1 MTTIRKKMI
10 SGVALLCTL
19 MLLIGI
25 LPTSVFRNNTAN
37 AAGSDTYEKSWIYFD
52 ASNVPAWQN
61 TDVYLNC
68 PSWGTTSYK
77 MDKVSGTNIYYY
89 DTSPWNNLGG
99 TGQVYFST
107 SSLRTADLGTLENIL
122 GNNSASSA
130 PDNNKNV
137 IVVQST
143 LSNNQ
148 YTCDRQNRNGQ
159 TISSGSS
166 GSTDKKYYEADYIY
180 FDISNMK
187 DRGYNYDEWN
197 SQIYIHCSSWGV
209 KTPVKITDTLWGLSV
224 SGWNGLENSGNILFA
239 TQNDWNNIKASDYR
253 RTEQTSDT
261 LATAKGKIYKWN
273 GATPSKRIDDKLV
286 FDLVS
291 ETYTVGAEIP
301 TSVQSHAGETLYITG
316 TNSTPT
322 VKFYDKD
329 NNEIITGLSSLQT
342 LIGNLTNYN
351 DSGNRSYSVVI
362 PENATQVSFDDGSTK
377 INLSDYNTST
387 SNAYNITSS
396 SWTSYTEP
404 DLQGSTLY
412 IDAADSGYTAP
423 IKITYGGQTYT
434 MTNVSGTTYRYK
446 FLSSG
451 MLPTKD
457 TPIKISDNNGKNV
470 TLYYNP
476 NVTNNLFNLKD
487 NTWGQYAASY
497 TGRIYFDAT
506 LSKLSYNGSSNNY
519 YNSMPVQDS
528 NAKIFANLYGGSNGQ
543 TTTIQMTQLSGKDIY
558 KADVQDYSGYK
569 YVIFYSST
577 DQNTWPA
584 DNAASRTEA
593 LELPN
598 DLVSPCFYADTSD
611 SVIYDGGTRSG
622 YWDEVNSIRD
632 AETGKIGK
640 DVVQIDNTT
649 NFTKNNST
657 LYVNST
663 FYDYYT
669 DYELNGNN
677 RKDYG
682 GTNEASY
689 RNWVNFRQ
697 FDQALSDYYTENNVG
712 VDNAIYTGQFQPPV
726 STWGYQYSAISDTLN
741 LYGCS
746 NVSSEADKNIFY
758 ANNNSVL
765 NSYGDKFNRPDGN
778 DGGYYDYATQ
788 NIVSGTLQNGLPTS
802 YDTQIQLPYFNE
814 DFLLGNNSKNTKIG
828 DVYRNVAFPFTQK
841 DVNNNGVKYWVF
853 NSADTTLAMK
863 EDKDTGDYFL
873 KDVGNQDWSKNLIS
887 KGTADDGVSTKYGFF
902 PFNEYT
908 TAASGKNYNY
918 GFGTKLEFKFRLTN
932 DGTVKDKN
940 NNDVPIEFEFSGD
953 DDVWVFIDDQLVLD
967 VGGDHGRVKGNINFK
982 TLTSTV
988 SKVKKSANNS
998 NEGTDFT
1005 TLIGVT
1011 SASGSSEEPAVNVLN
1026 NTMSGGLPT
1035 AANNMSEEHTLT
1047 FFYMERGMWESNM
1060 KVQFNFPDEN
1070 QFEVGK
1076 VVDKTDVNDMFKD
1089 LFDNQSIFDFSIK
1102 NLATHYGAKAVESG
1116 STSGNGV
1123 SNIIFNKNFESGTLT
1138 PASGNT
1144 FEHID
1149 SWYDR
1154 TNVVHWFA
1162 GLDDQTG
1169 EYRDRRWGTL
1179 AADNNTVVDI
1189 TNMQYLSFK
1198 YYYTFSDTPTL
1209 NNMYIQLVDADG
1221 DTLGCLGNGG
1231 DYLSGKTYGSTNMT
1245 QNSWQNIKVD
1255 LSKLTET
1262 GTFDRTRVQYIRFGY
1277 NYTRDIYL
1285 DEFVFESSASDGSKL
1300 TGFVTKQYDIPDYG
1314 SASTNTLKPAAGA
1327 NYTSSKD
1334 NGTTQVGR
1342 AYTVDSN
1349 GGFALENEE
1358 TILFR
1363 DQFRRGSYIS
1373 LIENLTDAQK
1383 DLFKTSYTVYENG
1396 QAVTSFGTGST
1407 VTNGSITS
1415 LKDVQ
1420 CTTNGY
1426 TVNDGRTELYKTGT
1440 TDGINIQNT
1449 YNGTKPSENT
1459 LVFRSY
1465 SDPDNETTTT
1475 KLKVV
1480 YTNKVKTNSLT
1491 VTKAK
1496 AEGSQD
1502 LSDKYTFVI
1511 EFSNVGGIGLES
1523 EHQFIT
1529 FTLGVG
1535 DSKTI
1540 EGIPVG
1546 TDYKIYE
1553 IKGSDSVLQSV
1564 TQDGGNIGFES
1575 DTYNSQSA
1583 YSVNGTIS
1591 VYENTT
1597 TSYTF
1602 SNYKKEVVSFELQK
1616 KWVDGNNAEITDDST
1631 LPTSINVQL
1640 QRKISSDANW
1650 SNVGNP
1656 VAVEPGYES
1665 WSTFKYTF
1673 KDLDKYQ
1680 NNDTSK
1686 PYSYQAVEVDSNGN
1700 ELTDN
1705 KITIDGTKWTVSY
1718 GDVSNYTQTITN
1730 KSQPSYSLTVN
1741 KVDGADNSKK
1751 LSAAEFTLENSSG
1764 TLLKFSGSDGSYQY
1778 DTDGTVTTLTTY
1790 GSSGSFTVTGLPN
1803 GTYTLTET
1811 KAPGGYLSA
1820 DKTYTVT
1827 FSSGSGTC
1835 TSGGESVTSPVFTY
1849 SNNTAALTVSNIRIV
1864 LPETGGTGTGTVNY
1878 MFIGLSIIM
1887 LAGAVFLIFN
1897 RKVIF
1902 YKSKH

>member
-25 LPTSVFRNNTAN
+25 LPTSVFRNNNAN
-37 AAGSDTYEKSWIYFD
+37 AASGSWTVYFD
-52 ASNVPAWQN
+52 GSKTSWFNNGNGAAYVKGDDDTTWQKMTLLYGTVYEYEFTSLPSKVKFARGTSSTSIYGSTMTFSVNKQNSYFYANAW
-61 TDVYLNC
+61 
-68 PSWGTTSYK
+68 
-77 MDKVSGTNIYYY
+77 SGQY
-89 DTSPWNNLGG
+89 DT
-99 TGQVYFST
+99 
-107 SSLRTADLGTLENIL
+107 GTLD
-122 GNNSASSA
+122 GTWTTA
-130 PDNNKNV
+130 
-137 IVVQST
+137 
-143 LSNNQ
+143 
-148 YTCDRQNRNGQ
+148 
-159 TISSGSS
+159 
-166 GSTDKKYYEADYIY
+166 KKYYFDTYNNPDDNGWSKNCNMYAYAYGSSSSTDSNPITMTKETDITSQYGGTIWSFVLRTDIYTSLMFSNVSPWGAAATKTSVVTLSDYSSDDY
-180 FDISNMK
+180 PCFYLDGGFVYGSGEKTISK
-187 DRGYNYDEWN
+187 YNL
-197 SQIYIHCSSWGV
+197 S
-209 KTPVKITDTLWGLSV
+209 LSV
-224 SGWNGLENSGNILFA
+224 
-239 TQNDWNNIKASDYR
+239 
-253 RTEQTSDT
+253 
-261 LATAKGKIYKWN
+261 
-273 GATPSKRIDDKLV
+273 
-286 FDLVS
+286 
-291 ETYTVGAEIP
+291 
-301 TSVQSHAGETLYITG
+301 SHAGETLYITG

-322 VKFYDKD
+322 VTFY
-329 NNEIITGLSSLQT
+329 NENGDEITEGLFNVETVIS
-342 LIGNLTNYN
+342 GNLTNYN

-396 SWTSYTEP
+396 SWISYTEP

-457 TPIKISDNNGKNV
+457 TPIKISDNNGKIV

-476 NVTNNLFNLKD
+476 NVTDKNLFNLKD

-497 TGRIYFDAT
+497 TGKIYFDAT

-528 NAKIFANLYGGSNGQ
+528 NAKIFANLYGGSNGK

-558 KADVQDYSGYK
+558 EADVQDYSGYK

-577 DQNTWPA
+577 DQHNWPA
-584 DNAASRTEA
+584 DNTASRTEA

-598 DLVSPCFYADTSD
+598 DLVNPCFYADTSD

-622 YWDEVNSIRD
+622 YWDEVDSIRD
-632 AETGKIGK
+632 AETGKTGK
-640 DVVQIDNTT
+640 DVVKIDNTT

-677 RKDYG
+677 RKEYG
-682 GTNEASY
+682 GTNEASH

-697 FDQALSDYYTENNVG
+697 FDQALSDYYSSNSIGTN
-712 VDNAIYTGQFQPPV
+712 NAIYTGQFQPA
-726 STWGYQYSAISDTLN
+726 QYGDSLNFANIAGTLGLYGWDSDTN
-741 LYGCS
+741 S
-746 NVSSEADKNIFY
+746 DKYYQFIS
-758 ANNNSVL
+758 NNNSG
-765 NSYGDKFNRPDGN
+765 YDTDKN
-778 DGGYYDYATQ
+778 GGKYLYATH
-788 NIVSGTLQNGLPTS
+788 NIVSSKLQNGLPTS
-802 YDTQIQLPYFNE
+802 YNTTTELPYFNE
-814 DFLLGNNSKNTKIG
+814 DFLLGNNSKKTKIG
-828 DVYRNVAFPFTQK
+828 DVYHNVAFPFTQK

-873 KDVGNQDWSKNLIS
+873 KDVGNQDWSKNVNS
-887 KGTADDGVSTKYGFF
+887 TGTTSGDAVSATYGFF

-932 DGTVKDKN
+932 NGTVKDKY
-940 NNDVPIEFEFSGD
+940 NNDVPIVFEFSGD
-953 DDVWVFIDDQLVLD
+953 DDVWVFIDDNLVLD
-967 VGGDHGRVKGNINFK
+967 VGGDHGTVKGTINFA
-982 TLTSTV
+982 TLKSTV
-988 SKVKKSANNS
+988 SAVKKSANN
-998 NEGTDFT
+998 
-1005 TLIGVT
+1005 T
-1011 SASGSSEEPAVNVLN
+1011 STFGENVESQISSSILN
-1026 NTMSGGLPT
+1026 NTTNSNGTPT

-1060 KVQFNFPDEN
+1060 KLQFNFPEEN

-1123 SNIIFNKNFESGTLT
+1123 SNKIFNENFESGTLT

-1245 QNSWQNIKVD
+1245 QNSWQTIKVD

-1262 GTFDRTRVQYIRFGY
+1262 GTFERTRVQYIRFGY

-1373 LIENLTDAQK
+1373 LTENLTDAQK

-1426 TVNDGRTELYKTGT
+1426 TVNDGRTEVYKTGT

-1480 YTNKVKTNSLT
+1480 YTNKVKTKSLT

-1496 AEGSQD
+1496 AEGSQA

-1529 FTLGVG
+1529 FNLGVG

-1564 TQDGGNIGFES
+1564 TKDEAYIGFES

-1656 VAVEPGYES
+1656 VAVEPGYKS

-1741 KVDGADNSKK
+1741 KVDSANNSQK
-1751 LSAAEFTLENSSG
+1751 LAGAEFALKDSSG
-1764 TLLKFSGSDGSYQY
+1764 NAVKISGSNGSYQY

-1835 TSGGESVTSPVFTY
+1835 TSGGESVTYPVFTY

-1864 LPETGGTGTGTVNY
+1864 LPETGGTGKGTVNY